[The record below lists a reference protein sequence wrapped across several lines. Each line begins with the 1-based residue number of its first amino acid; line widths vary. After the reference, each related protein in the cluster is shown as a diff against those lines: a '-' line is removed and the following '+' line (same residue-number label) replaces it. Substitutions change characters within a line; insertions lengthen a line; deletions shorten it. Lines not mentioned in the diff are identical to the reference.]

1 MTEARPSGVVV
12 DTMVISW
19 LFEDRPNPLAD
30 RYRELIGS
38 EPVVLA
44 FQTVME
50 LRFGALRAGWGQL
63 RRRRLERRI
72 AEIAVVQPD
81 DAMITACA
89 ELRMRCQ
96 QAGHALGDKL
106 HDGDRWI
113 AATAIRLGVPLAS
126 HDRLFD
132 AAPGLQIIT
141 AAGTQ

>member
-1 MTEARPSGVVV
+1 MSDARAAGVVV

-19 LFEDRPNPLAD
+19 LFDDRPNTLAES
-30 RYRELIGS
+30 YREIIGG

-44 FQTVME
+44 FQSVME
-50 LRFGALRAGWGQL
+50 LRFGALRAGWGEL

-81 DAMITACA
+81 NEMITICA
-89 ELRMRCQ
+89 ELRLRCQ
-96 QAGHALGDKL
+96 QAGHALGGKL

-126 HDRLFD
+126 HDRLFNG
-132 AAPGLQIIT
+132 APGLRLIT
-141 AAGTQ
+141 ANTR

>member
-96 QAGHALGDKL
+96 QAAHALGDKL

-126 HDRLFD
+126 HDRLFN